1 MREKDEDRM
10 DLKERMRCRQHN
22 LGWLLY
28 LASAFFWLMNRYRS
42 KRIAMVGYTFAS
54 VIVFP
59 GMLFLMGR
67 ESRGKS
73 RRDLVFSGVGM
84 ILLGYAQKVLL
95 FWCETIAGREP
106 AFYPFSTTG
115 APWLFLVG
123 GVCLILVGVLPK
135 TEWTKKWLLPLTV
148 AIGLVAGLIKPIT
161 NFLCLSRLAVYLP
174 FFVLGRTMETG
185 KLARW
190 CRSKWS
196 KLPSLLLVGGWAVVC
211 VLLRGHW
218 KSLRA
223 LIDGNTWYDGVTGL
237 SATWQGI
244 LARLAFYALAVG
256 LICAVWT
263 LTPEWKVPLFSDQ
276 GKRWK
281 SGYFWFAPLIYVVTL
296 PMGDSF
302 SLGGAVATGALCV
315 VVGLLAPCRLANW
328 LPRQCLNVADR
339 LDGEKPPARALGQ
352 NRFWQRHR
360 WGLEMT
366 ALFTVL
372 FLVVAVAYVY
382 PFTSNGKSLVWSTDG
397 LGQQYPAMFYF
408 KEYVMSG
415 INSLLETGVLRFPQ
429 WDFSLGFGMSPLD
442 VIRREPFMLLCL
454 LGNEETMELIAD
466 ITVILR
472 LYVCGLVFIWFCA
485 TMGKRE
491 KLPILAGAL
500 AYVCSGFAIFAAVRQ
515 PFFTTVLMTY
525 GVLTLIGAE
534 RFIRQRKYGVFVLAV
549 FLQCLSGYYSAYVNG
564 VILAIYLLV
573 RLFCLHG
580 KRVWKVVSE
589 IGKLIGFYAWGAAM
603 AACALLP
610 GVLSF
615 SDSARSGEGIEYST
629 FYSNGYYSGL
639 LDGLNLEF
647 SSIGFWTHI
656 SMAAL
661 TWLAC
666 ILLFRR
672 KRKELRPLKV
682 GLIVCAVGICLPVF
696 GLAANGFSY
705 VCNRWGYAF
714 CLLVAYILVEMLPEL
729 TELTRRDRLVLTG
742 STVAYCVVCATQED
756 ATKLVALGL
765 VTMAVT
771 MLVLILLD
779 ESELKR
785 GQRMGVLTLVVIYT
799 VMLNVSSSM
808 LPGSGGYASQ
818 FVGAGEVY
826 DVLSSQ
832 MDEALSTET
841 ISGDDSFYRIDQDS
855 PRYNQASA
863 LDFYST
869 NTYYS
874 VIPSSISD
882 YFADVCL
889 SSQNHTYCVRNLD
902 ERAVLMSLASVKY
915 YVTANEN
922 RVPYGFEA
930 VETVEGE
937 DETVTVYENRNA
949 LPLGYT
955 YTSYVT
961 QEEYEAMTPLE
972 RQQVMLESAVID
984 TETELLTHDEDTY
997 TEVRTEVTVKST
1009 EDLVLD
1015 QESKTISA
1023 QEGGSVTLEFQGEK
1037 NCETYLVITGLEYA
1051 SKSSTGTCD
1060 ISCRAKSSSEALT
1073 LRGQSQSYYF
1083 ETDAAVFH
1091 LGYSEESQS
1100 RCTLT
1105 FNDAVEAVYEDIYVV
1120 CIPMDEMDS
1129 QVDALREVTLENV
1142 VEDGDRITGT
1152 ISLEDSR
1159 LLTFSVPYAE
1169 GWSVYVDGQEAE
1181 LLQVNV
1187 MYCGVL
1193 LEPGE
1198 HEIELRYEQPGAS
1211 TGMLISVLAVVAIL
1225 PVALVTRAV
1234 KRRRRPSRTK
1244 DNGTEGGTP

>member
-1 MREKDEDRM
+1 MDCEEKMRR
-10 DLKERMRCRQHN
+10 RQHN

-28 LASAFFWLMNRYRS
+28 LVSAFFWLMNRYRT
-42 KRIAMVGYTFAS
+42 KRLAMVGYAFAS

-59 GMLFLMGR
+59 GLLFLVGR

-73 RRDLVFSGVGM
+73 RRELVASGVGM
-84 ILLGYAQKVLL
+84 VLLGFAQKVLL

-106 AFYPFSTTG
+106 AFPPPSPPG
-115 APWLFLVG
+115 APWRSRAG
-123 GVCLILVGVLPK
+123 GGCPSPAGAVPQK
-135 TEWTKKWLLPLTV
+135 EWMKKWLLPLTV
-148 AIGLVAGLIKPIT
+148 AIGLAVGLVKPVT

-174 FFVLGRTMETG
+174 FFVLGRSMETE

-196 KLPSLLLVGGWAVVC
+196 KLPSLLLVGGWAAVC
-211 VLLRGHW
+211 LLFRNSW
-218 KSLRA
+218 TDLRA
-223 LIDGNTWYDGVTGL
+223 LIDGNTWYEGVTGL
-237 SATWQGI
+237 PGAWAGV
-244 LARLAFYALAVG
+244 LARLAFYVLAAG

-263 LTPEWKVPLFSDQ
+263 LTPDRKVPLFTEQ

-281 SGYFWFAPLIYVVTL
+281 SGYFWFSPLVYVLTL
-296 PMGDSF
+296 PMGNQVT
-302 SLGGAVATGALCV
+302 LGGAAVVGALCV
-315 VVGLLAPCRLANW
+315 LAGLAAPSRAANRL
-328 LPRQCLNVADR
+328 PDTCLNIASR
-339 LDGEKPPARALGQ
+339 LDEERPANALGQ
-352 NRFWQRHR
+352 RRFRQRHR

-366 ALFTVL
+366 ALFTLL

-382 PFTSNGKSLVWSTDG
+382 PFISNGKSLIWSTDG
-397 LGQQYPAMFYF
+397 LGQQYPGMLYF
-408 KEYVMSG
+408 KEYIMSG

-429 WDFSLGFGMSPLD
+429 WDFTLGFGMSPLD
-442 VIRREPFMLLCL
+442 VIRREPFMLLSL

-485 TMGKRE
+485 TLGKRE

-500 AYVCSGFAIFAAVRQ
+500 AYVCSGYAIFAAVRQ

-564 VILAIYLLV
+564 VILAIYLLI
-573 RLFCLHG
+573 RLLCLHG
-580 KRVWKVVSE
+580 KKVRKVISE
-589 IGKLIGFYAWGAAM
+589 IVKLVGFYAWGAAI

-610 GVLSF
+610 GILSF
-615 SDSARSGEGIEYST
+615 SGSARSGEGIEYSE
-629 FYSNGYYSGL
+629 FYSNSYYSGL

-647 SSIGFWTHI
+647 SYVGAWTHV

-661 TWLAC
+661 AWLAC

-682 GLIVCAVGICLPVF
+682 GLVVCFVGVCLPAF

-714 CLLVAYILVEMLPEL
+714 CLLVAYILVEMLPDL
-729 TELTRRDRLVLTG
+729 TALTRRDRLVLTAG
-742 STVAYCVVCATQED
+742 TVAYCAVCVTQED

-765 VTMAVT
+765 ATMAVT

-779 ESELKR
+779 ESGLKR
-785 GQRMGVLTLVVIYT
+785 GQRMGVLTLAVVYT
-799 VMLNVSSSM
+799 VMLNVSSSL
-808 LPGSGGYASQ
+808 LPNRGGYVSQ
-818 FVGAGEVY
+818 FLYAGEAY
-826 DVLSSQ
+826 DTMSGL

-841 ISGDDSFYRIDQDS
+841 LSEDDSFYRIDQDA

-863 LDFYST
+863 MDFYSA
-869 NTYYS
+869 NVYYS
-874 VIPSSISD
+874 VVPASISD
-882 YFADVCL
+882 YFASVCL
-889 SSQNHTYCVRNLD
+889 SSQNHTYCIRNLD
-902 ERAVLMSLASVKY
+902 ERSALMILSSVKY
-915 YVTANEN
+915 YVSANES
-922 RVPYGFEA
+922 RIPYGFEA
-930 VETVEGE
+930 VESVESEDGE
-937 DETVTVYENRNA
+937 ETVTVYENRNA

-972 RQQVMLESAVID
+972 RQQVMLESAVIGGD
-984 TETELLTHDEDTY
+984 TDLLTHDEDTY
-997 TEVRTEVTVKST
+997 TEERTEVTVKSCN
-1009 EDLVLD
+1009 
-1015 QESKTISA
+1015 
-1023 QEGGSVTLEFQGEK
+1023 GVTLDEEEK
-1037 NCETYLVITGLEYA
+1037 TLTVESEDGSLTLTFEGKENCETYLVITGLEYA
-1051 SKSSTGTCD
+1051 SETSTGTCS
-1060 ISCRAKSSSEALT
+1060 ISCKAKGSSESLT

-1091 LGYSEESQS
+1091 LGYSEGSQS
-1100 RCTLT
+1100 SCTLT
-1105 FNDAVEAVYEDIYVV
+1105 FETALDAVYDDIYVV
-1120 CIPMDEMDS
+1120 CVPMEETDS
-1129 QVDALREVTLENV
+1129 QADALREVVLENV
-1142 VEDGDRITGT
+1142 EEDGDRITGT

-1159 LLTFSVPYAE
+1159 LLTFSIPYAE
-1169 GWSVYVDGQEAE
+1169 GWSVYVNGEEAE

-1198 HEIELRYEQPGAS
+1198 YEIELRYEHPGAAA
-1211 TGMLISVLAVVAIL
+1211 GMLISVLAVVAIL
-1225 PVALVTRAV
+1225 PVALVRGALR
-1234 KRRRRPSRTK
+1234 RRRRPSK
-1244 DNGTEGGTP
+1244 PDENPAENGTT